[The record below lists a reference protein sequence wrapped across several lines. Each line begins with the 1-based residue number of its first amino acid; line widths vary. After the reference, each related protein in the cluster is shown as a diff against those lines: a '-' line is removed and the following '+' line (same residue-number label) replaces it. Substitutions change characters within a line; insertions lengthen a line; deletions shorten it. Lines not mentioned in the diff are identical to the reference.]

1 MKDLFVLLVCVFT
14 FSTAALADSD
24 KPIQIGQ
31 LPTPAQTFITT
42 HFSKHKVALA
52 KMESDMLSK
61 NYEVIFTN
69 GDKVEFDRTG
79 GWTEVK
85 CTRNPVPEAIV
96 PAAIRDY
103 VKTNY
108 PDAEILKIER
118 SKKEYEVKLSNR
130 WEIKFNNQMQVID
143 IDD

>member
-1 MKDLFVLLVCVFT
+1 MKKLLLLLACMFT
-14 FSTAALADSD
+14 LSTVAVADTD

-42 HFSKHKVALA
+42 YFSKHKVALA
-52 KMESDMLSK
+52 KMESDLLSK

-69 GDKVEFDRTG
+69 GDKVEFDRRG
-79 GWTEVK
+79 DWTEVK
-85 CTRNPVPEAIV
+85 CTQNPVPDDIV
-96 PAAIRDY
+96 PPAILAY

-108 PDAEILKIER
+108 PDAAILKIER

-130 WEIKFNNQMQVID
+130 WEIKFNNRMQVID

>member
-1 MKDLFVLLVCVFT
+1 
-14 FSTAALADSD
+14 
-24 KPIQIGQ
+24 
-31 LPTPAQTFITT
+31 
-42 HFSKHKVALA
+42 
-52 KMESDMLSK
+52 MLSK

-79 GWTEVK
+79 GWAEVK